1 VVGEIGFGAAELSD
15 GESGID
21 NGGCG
26 GGAHTPQGTPGRR
39 AGQAGVRVCGKV
51 PTEAGDFLGRASWI
65 HWAGFTAR
73 LSLIAESGVSG
84 GGTAFSRNGTRQVTL
99 G

>member
-1 VVGEIGFGAAELSD
+1 VVGEIGFGTAELSD
-15 GESGID
+15 GEAGID

-26 GGAHTPQGTPGRR
+26 GRAHTPQGTPGRR
-39 AGQAGVRVCGKV
+39 VVQGGGSGLWKSADRGRRLPQQVKLDSSGRLYGTA
-51 PTEAGDFLGRASWI
+51 ELLG
-65 HWAGFTAR
+65 
-73 LSLIAESGVSG
+73 ESGVSG